1 MVIMNFKDVPNMLQ
15 YDLYIV
21 KYYVNDIIIRWIQN
35 EKLKYNRE
43 TVLIHRPK
51 ISQLLHVFDLF
62 NVIFQHITLEQIS
75 MLK

>member
-21 KYYVNDIIIRWIQN
+21 KYYGNDITIRWIQN

>member
-21 KYYVNDIIIRWIQN
+21 KYYVNDIIIKWIQN